1 MNAHEQIAA
10 RIRALEVRVAK
21 LEAAGETAPAA
32 AGIVAQPAP
41 SSGPRIPDL
50 RRPSPI
56 LSASVPPSPPPPV
69 VRARPDK
76 MASPAQPAQLAHLA
90 QPAVATGPATAV
102 GPAGPSWAAV
112 IADLEEKLTGRALAV
127 VGGVALVAGAIFFLS
142 LAFSRGWI
150 GPEGRV
156 LIGIGSGG
164 VAMALGAW
172 MLDHRQP
179 TVGRVLVAVGL
190 AVVSLSLFAATRLYS
205 LVPVELALLGSL
217 TAAIAAAFLAV
228 RHDAQIIAVLALL
241 AVLGAPP
248 VLGALPSVV
257 TIAYVGTV
265 LVGFAGLALFRTWRW
280 LPGIAFALAAPQLA
294 SWLIGDVTPAV
305 GLVAAVVFWI
315 LNVVTAGGE
324 EYLRPKNELR
334 PGSAALL
341 LANAA
346 FLVWA
351 GFVLLDGPNEYLRGS
366 FLIAVALAHAVIGG
380 WFLLREGDR
389 HPFGL
394 IAAGTGVAVLA
405 MAAPVQAGGP
415 PVPIAWA
422 AEAAALA
429 WLASR
434 RAHPQA
440 ALAAA
445 VLGGLSLAHVLGVE
459 YPAGTAS
466 PVPNAGDLPFINA
479 SGLSLIFLLGAA
491 TVGAWF
497 LRARTV
503 VAVIAGLGVLAV
515 MFAAPHELAGPALI
529 AVWVALAVGALA
541 LERFVIDRLPNEG
554 PIPIPVRVSV
564 ELRFVLLAASAAVA
578 AIVLGHALAFELSI
592 ASFGAIRP
600 PAIPF
605 SDQRALT
612 IEFLVIGS
620 AISGWVYLRRVTLER
635 PAVAALVGAG
645 FILAYGSVFEVYAD
659 AAIVIAAG
667 LAAAGFALGRWR
679 GVTEPAWRLATGASL
694 ALVGIATLAAINV
707 VAPADLLSVA
717 NVQVAGHPP
726 FISSATVACA
736 AIVAALGVGVRL
748 NRGRPFAP
756 WVAIAAGSLAVYAL
770 SIGVVDLFQARIPGP
785 VAFEEVATQAQV
797 AMSVLWIV
805 LGAAVFVFGLARG
818 HLVVRQAGL
827 ALLALA
833 SLKVFVFDLAS
844 LDVAYRV
851 LSLVAL
857 GTFLLLTAWVYAR
870 LRPPTTKPPGATE
883 QETAAA

>member
-10 RIRALEVRVAK
+10 RLRALEVRVAK
-21 LEAAGETAPAA
+21 LEAADDTAPAA
-32 AGIVAQPAP
+32 AGTLTRPAP
-41 SSGPRIPDL
+41 SLAIQIPDL

-56 LSASVPPSPPPPV
+56 VSASVSPAPPPP
-69 VRARPDK
+69 AIG
-76 MASPAQPAQLAHLA
+76 ASPAAATLLVQPAQ
-90 QPAVATGPATAV
+90 VTGPAIAAA
-102 GPAGPSWAAV
+102 PAGPSWSAV

-156 LIGIGSGG
+156 LIGIGSAG
-164 VAMALGAW
+164 VALALGAW

-190 AVVSLSLFAATRLYS
+190 AVVSLSLFAATRLYA

-217 TAAIAAAFLAV
+217 AAAVAAAFLAV

-248 VLGALPSVV
+248 ILGASPSIV
-257 TIAYVGTV
+257 TIAYIGTV

-294 SWLIGDVTPAV
+294 SWLIGDVAPAV

-315 LNVVTAGGE
+315 LNAVTAGSE
-324 EYLRPKNELR
+324 EYLRPKNQLR

-346 FLVWA
+346 FLVSA
-351 GFVLLDGPNEYLRGS
+351 GFVLLDGQNEYLRGS
-366 FLIAVALAHAVIGG
+366 FLVAVALAHAVIGG

-394 IAAGTGVAVLA
+394 LAAGTGVAVLA
-405 MAAPVQAGGP
+405 MAAPVQAGGS

-445 VLGGLSLAHVLGVE
+445 ILGALSLAHVLGFE

-466 PVPNAGDLPFINA
+466 PVPNAGDWPFINA

-491 TVGAWF
+491 TVAAWF
-497 LRARTV
+497 LRARAV
-503 VAVIAGLGVLAV
+503 VAVIASVGVLAV
-515 MFAAPHELAGPALI
+515 AFAAPHELDGPALI
-529 AVWVALAVGALA
+529 AAWVALAVGALA
-541 LERFVIDRLPNEG
+541 LDRFVIDRLPVEG
-554 PIPIPVRVSV
+554 PIPIPLGALV
-564 ELRFVLLAASAAVA
+564 ELRFALLSAGAAVG
-578 AIVLGHALAFELSI
+578 AIVLGHALAYELPI
-592 ASFGAIRP
+592 ASFGTIRP

-605 SDQRALT
+605 ADDRTMT
-612 IEFLVIGS
+612 IEFLVIGC
-620 AISGWVYLRRVTLER
+620 AISGWVYLRRVTLEF
-635 PAVAALVGAG
+635 PAVATLVGAG

-679 GVTEPAWRLATGASL
+679 GVTESAWRLATGASL
-694 ALVGIATLAAINV
+694 ALAAIATFAALNV
-707 VAPADLLSVA
+707 VAGAELLTVA
-717 NVQVAGHPP
+717 NVRVAGHPP

-736 AIVAALGVGVRL
+736 AIVAALSVGVRL

-756 WVAIAAGSLAVYAL
+756 WIGIAAGSLGVYAL
-770 SIGVVDLFQARIPGP
+770 SIGLVDLFQARIPGP

-805 LGAAVFVFGLARG
+805 LGAVVFVFGLARG

-827 ALLALA
+827 ALLAVA

-857 GTFLLLTAWVYAR
+857 GTFLLITAWVYAR
-870 LRPPTTKPPGATE
+870 LRPPTTKPPTSTE
-883 QETAAA
+883 PETAAA